1 MGQIEIHFLYL
12 FAVPRLGMAVVGVVN
27 IFVEMHIVSSIIF
40 KSRPNAHSLNNLNT
54 YLRLFSDSLIRFR
67 SI

>member
-27 IFVEMHIVSSIIF
+27 IFVEMHIVDQSI
-40 KSRPNAHSLNNLNT
+40 
-54 YLRLFSDSLIRFR
+54 LRADLMLIV
-67 SI
+67 